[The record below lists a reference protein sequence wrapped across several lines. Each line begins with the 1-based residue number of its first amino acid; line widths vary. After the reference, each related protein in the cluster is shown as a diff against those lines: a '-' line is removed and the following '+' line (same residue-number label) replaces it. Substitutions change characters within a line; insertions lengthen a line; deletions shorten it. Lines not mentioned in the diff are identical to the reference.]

1 MRNDGGNKM
10 EKKLNFGQLAK
21 REGREKLAINLG
33 WFSIGLG
40 VAELL
45 FPGTLCRLVG
55 VKPRR
60 FLTRLLGAREIASGI
75 GLLNQPAKG
84 PWLKAR
90 VAGDAMDLSLLALA
104 ATSDKSK
111 KGKLALA
118 FASVAGVTAVD
129 FLCYK
134 DFVDGQPEPTDPEF
148 ARSPDVVHFRRSLVI
163 NRPIEELYQIWRNFS
178 ELPRYMRNLI
188 SVGERERNRW
198 HWKSRGPGETEV
210 EWEAEVTR
218 DISNQA
224 IEWRTLPGADLD
236 HKGSVQFEPAPG
248 GRGTIVRVEM
258 QYRAPAGKPGAII
271 TKLLGKSP
279 EHQISADLLRFKQFL
294 ETGEIATTRGQPA
307 GRAHSTS
314 RKFDDFVRTE

>member
-1 MRNDGGNKM
+1 MLNHGEKKM
-10 EKKLNFGQLAK
+10 ENRFHVGQLAK
-21 REGREKLAINLG
+21 KEGREKLVTNLG

-45 FPGTLCRLVG
+45 FPGALCRLVG

-104 ATSDKSK
+104 STSDKSK
-111 KGKLALA
+111 KGKLAVAL
-118 FASVAGVTAVD
+118 ASVAGVTVVD

-134 DFVDGQPEPTDPEF
+134 DFFDGRPETIGLEF
-148 ARSPDVVHFRRSLVI
+148 SKSPDVVHFRRSLVI

-178 ELPRYMRNLI
+178 ELPRYMNNLL
-188 SVGERERNRW
+188 SVEERERNRW

-210 EWEAEVTR
+210 EWVAEVTR
-218 DISNQA
+218 DVPNQA
-224 IEWRTLPGADLD
+224 IEWRTLPGADVD
-236 HKGSVQFEPAPG
+236 HKGSVQFVRAAG

-279 EHQISADLLRFKQFL
+279 EHQIGADLLRFKQFL
-294 ETGEIATTRGQPA
+294 ETGEIARTSGQPA
-307 GRAHSTS
+307 GRTHSTS
-314 RKFDDFVRTE
+314 RRFDDLVRTE